1 LQDSLSVTDDAPDG
15 QTSRGTLGTVRNAT
29 LLLDL
34 LSEGA
39 PLQHLRDLAEKSG
52 SSFPTVHRLLRSL
65 TAAGLVEQD
74 PVSLRY
80 GLGPELVRLS
90 ERYLMRLPV
99 LRALAP
105 YLVALRD
112 ATRGT
117 VVAAVI
123 ARGCVVYVDRVDGE
137 DPGGVFREPLRIRP
151 ALETAAGRLLAAR
164 GGVDAWRDALRA
176 GTGQTFAMDE
186 RKRWA
191 SAPYVSLSD
200 EKPGQMVEVAVPVVD
215 ADGNTLAALAAI
227 GSADHFTT
235 DALAQL
241 VVPQL
246 QRAAAAAS
254 RALAH
259 A

>member
-1 LQDSLSVTDDAPDG
+1 M
-15 QTSRGTLGTVRNAT
+15 QTNRGTLGTVRNAT

-34 LSEGA
+34 LSEG
-39 PLQHLRDLAEKSG
+39 PPFQQLSDLAAKSG
-52 SSFPTVHRLLRSL
+52 SSLPTVHRLLRSL

-74 PVSLRY
+74 PESLRY
-80 GLGPELVRLS
+80 GLGAELVWLS

-105 YLVALRD
+105 FLVALRD
-112 ATRGT
+112 GTRGT
-117 VVAAVI
+117 VVAAVL

-164 GGVDAWRDALRA
+164 VGVDAWREALRA
-176 GTGQTFAMDE
+176 APAATFAIDE

-191 SAPYVSLSD
+191 AAPYVVLDDELSD
-200 EKPGQMVEVAVPVVD
+200 LGVEVAVPVLDPRGTTV
-215 ADGNTLAALAAI
+215 AALAAI
-227 GSADHFTT
+227 GHADYFTG
-235 DALAQL
+235 DRLL
-241 VVPQL
+241 HVVVPQL

-254 RALAH
+254 RAFAH
-259 A
+259 G

>member
-1 LQDSLSVTDDAPDG
+1 VTDEAPVG

-52 SSFPTVHRLLRSL
+52 YSLPTVHRLLRSL
-65 TAAGLVEQD
+65 QAAGLVAQD
-74 PVSLRY
+74 PKSLRY

-90 ERYLMRLPV
+90 ERYLIRLPV
-99 LRALAP
+99 FRALAP
-105 YLVALRD
+105 FLVALRD
-112 ATRGT
+112 ATGGT
-117 VVAAVI
+117 IAAAVL
-123 ARGCVVYVDRVDGE
+123 ARDCVVYVDRIDGE

-176 GTGQTFAMDE
+176 GSAQAFTIDE

-191 SAPYVSLSD
+191 AAPYVMLRD
-200 EKPGQMVEVAVPVVD
+200 EQPDQMVEVAVPVVD
-215 ADGNTLAALAAI
+215 AGGNTVAALAAI
-227 GSADHFTT
+227 GSADRFTG
-235 DALAQL
+235 DALAHL